1 MPSTAE
7 LQAATFKRGANVRL
21 VDDVSG
27 YPAGSQGKVAVAN
40 GMTWKRYWVRFP
52 DGNAIGHVDHTSLV
66 SAKDYDVFV
75 VAREREAE
83 EAAKAAEAAVNAP
96 AESAGGGAAAG
107 GGAGVEVNGVFIAQ
121 TWLDKS
127 ARGHRRIAA
136 GLTPPQRVRGS
147 IRFPEE
153 KAALPSS
160 IPVMSKPV
168 VSSDGPIGSAC
179 LVPRSFAAQIDRS
192 DA

>member
-21 VDDVSG
+21 VDDISG

-40 GMTWKRYWVRFP
+40 GMTWKRYWIRFP

-66 SAKDYDVFV
+66 RAKDYDVFV

-83 EAAKAAEAAVNAP
+83 EAAKAAEAAANAP

-127 ARGHRRIAA
+127 AAARARIQ
-136 GLTPPQRVRGS
+136 G
-147 IRFPEE
+147 
-153 KAALPSS
+153 
-160 IPVMSKPV
+160 
-168 VSSDGPIGSAC
+168 
-179 LVPRSFAAQIDRS
+179 
-192 DA
+192 

>member
-7 LQAATFKRGANVRL
+7 LQASTFKRGAKVRL
-21 VDDVSG
+21 VDDISG

-66 SAKDYDVFV
+66 SAKDFDVFV

-83 EAAKAAEAAVNAP
+83 EAAKAAEAAANAP

-127 ARGHRRIAA
+127 AAARARIQ
-136 GLTPPQRVRGS
+136 G
-147 IRFPEE
+147 
-153 KAALPSS
+153 
-160 IPVMSKPV
+160 
-168 VSSDGPIGSAC
+168 
-179 LVPRSFAAQIDRS
+179 
-192 DA
+192 

>member
-21 VDDVSG
+21 VDDISG
-27 YPAGSQGKVAVAN
+27 YPAGSQGKVALAN
-40 GMTWKRYWVRFP
+40 GMTWKRYWIRFP

-66 SAKDYDVFV
+66 RAKDYDVFV

-83 EAAKAAEAAVNAP
+83 EAAKAAEAAANAP

-127 ARGHRRIAA
+127 AAARARIQ
-136 GLTPPQRVRGS
+136 G
-147 IRFPEE
+147 
-153 KAALPSS
+153 
-160 IPVMSKPV
+160 
-168 VSSDGPIGSAC
+168 
-179 LVPRSFAAQIDRS
+179 
-192 DA
+192 

>member
-1 MPSTAE
+1 VPSTAE

-52 DGNAIGHVDHTSLV
+52 DGNADHTSLV
-66 SAKDYDVFV
+66 RAKDYEVFV

-83 EAAKAAEAAVNAP
+83 EAAQAAEAAANAP

-127 ARGHRRIAA
+127 AAARARIQ
-136 GLTPPQRVRGS
+136 G
-147 IRFPEE
+147 
-153 KAALPSS
+153 
-160 IPVMSKPV
+160 
-168 VSSDGPIGSAC
+168 
-179 LVPRSFAAQIDRS
+179 
-192 DA
+192 

>member
-1 MPSTAE
+1 M
-7 LQAATFKRGANVRL
+7 
-21 VDDVSG
+21 
-27 YPAGSQGKVAVAN
+27 AVAN

-52 DGNAIGHVDHTSLV
+52 DGNAIGHVDHASLV

-83 EAAKAAEAAVNAP
+83 EAAKAAEAAANAP

-127 ARGHRRIAA
+127 AAARARIQ
-136 GLTPPQRVRGS
+136 G
-147 IRFPEE
+147 
-153 KAALPSS
+153 
-160 IPVMSKPV
+160 
-168 VSSDGPIGSAC
+168 
-179 LVPRSFAAQIDRS
+179 
-192 DA
+192 